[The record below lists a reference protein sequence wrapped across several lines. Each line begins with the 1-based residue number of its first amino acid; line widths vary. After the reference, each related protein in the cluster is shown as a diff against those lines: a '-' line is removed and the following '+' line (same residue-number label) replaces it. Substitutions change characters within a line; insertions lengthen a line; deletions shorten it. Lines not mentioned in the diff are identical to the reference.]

1 MRIKLLWKTFLAN
14 WQTISGL
21 FLFGFMTVHFFGVSL
36 INIGEKALN
45 WYTAHL
51 DKSNWIIVVA
61 VLMVL
66 VVALLHMLNGFKIMW
81 PYIKSPSKVHAYVLG
96 MGYFD
101 SFLWF
106 AHFVSGAIVATG
118 LTAHILIACLLGL
131 HTITTVAIIRE
142 QFQSQSYWLA
152 MGVFLMAL
160 VVHMMIGM
168 HSVIIKYDF
177 LPKYRK
183 WIFLALAIGG
193 FMLVTLGLNN
203 LFLLR

>member
-51 DKSNWIIVVA
+51 DKSNWIIVA
-61 VLMVL
+61 LVL
-66 VVALLHMLNGFKIMW
+66 VVLIVALFHMLNGFKIMW
-81 PYIKSPSKVHAYVLG
+81 PYIKNPSKVHAYVLG

-106 AHFVSGAIVATG
+106 VHFVSGAIVAVG
-118 LTAHILIACLLGL
+118 LTAHILIACLLGS
-131 HTITTVAIIRE
+131 HTITTVDIIRE

-152 MGVFLMAL
+152 MAVFLVAL
-160 VVHMMIGM
+160 VVHMMIGI

-183 WIFLALAIGG
+183 WIFYALTTAG
-193 FMLVTLGLNN
+193 FLLFALGLNN